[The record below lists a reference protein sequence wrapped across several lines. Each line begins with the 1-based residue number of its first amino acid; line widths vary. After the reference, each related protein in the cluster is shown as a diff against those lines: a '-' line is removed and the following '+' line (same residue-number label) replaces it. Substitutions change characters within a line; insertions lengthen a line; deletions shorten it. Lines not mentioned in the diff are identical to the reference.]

1 MISYMAVNPCHKRE
15 NAKEAII
22 YDKAA
27 RHGDPGR
34 LKPPQ
39 PVHGKTRKQVTLWLG
54 TERKSHKQRK
64 EIAMNRQ
71 AAVRSVE
78 AEYLKK
84 DLPDFKP
91 GDTVKVQ
98 VRVIEGDKERLQ
110 AFQGVVLQR
119 KGQGLSSTFTVR
131 KISGGIGVERIFPLH
146 SPNVAKVTVVR
157 RGMVRRAKLY
167 YLRKLTG
174 KAAKVQEKLETAEQA
189 KAPTA

>member
-1 MISYMAVNPCHKRE
+1 
-15 NAKEAII
+15 
-22 YDKAA
+22 
-27 RHGDPGR
+27 
-34 LKPPQ
+34 
-39 PVHGKTRKQVTLWLG
+39 
-54 TERKSHKQRK
+54 
-64 EIAMNRQ
+64 MNRQ

-110 AFQGVVLQR
+110 AFQGVVLQK

-131 KISGGIGVERIFPLH
+131 KISGGVGVERIFPLH
-146 SPNVAKVTVVR
+146 SPNLAKVTVVR

-174 KAAKVQEKLETAEQA
+174 KAAKVQERLETAEQA

>member
-1 MISYMAVNPCHKRE
+1 
-15 NAKEAII
+15 
-22 YDKAA
+22 
-27 RHGDPGR
+27 
-34 LKPPQ
+34 
-39 PVHGKTRKQVTLWLG
+39 
-54 TERKSHKQRK
+54 
-64 EIAMNRQ
+64 MNRQ
-71 AAVRSVE
+71 AAIRSVE

-110 AFQGVVLQR
+110 AFQGVVLQK

-131 KISGGIGVERIFPLH
+131 KISGGIGVERIFPMH
-146 SPNVAKVTVVR
+146 SPNIAKVTVVR
-157 RGMVRRAKLY
+157 KGMVRRAKLY

-174 KAAKVQEKLETAEQA
+174 KAAKVQEKMETAEST

>member
-1 MISYMAVNPCHKRE
+1 
-15 NAKEAII
+15 
-22 YDKAA
+22 
-27 RHGDPGR
+27 
-34 LKPPQ
+34 
-39 PVHGKTRKQVTLWLG
+39 
-54 TERKSHKQRK
+54 
-64 EIAMNRQ
+64 MNRQ

-146 SPNVAKVTVVR
+146 SPNIAKVTVVR

-174 KAAKVQEKLETAEQA
+174 KAAKVQERLETAEA
-189 KAPTA
+189 PKAPTA

>member
-1 MISYMAVNPCHKRE
+1 
-15 NAKEAII
+15 
-22 YDKAA
+22 
-27 RHGDPGR
+27 
-34 LKPPQ
+34 
-39 PVHGKTRKQVTLWLG
+39 
-54 TERKSHKQRK
+54 
-64 EIAMNRQ
+64 MNRQ

>member
-1 MISYMAVNPCHKRE
+1 
-15 NAKEAII
+15 
-22 YDKAA
+22 
-27 RHGDPGR
+27 
-34 LKPPQ
+34 
-39 PVHGKTRKQVTLWLG
+39 
-54 TERKSHKQRK
+54 
-64 EIAMNRQ
+64 MNKQ

-146 SPNVAKVTVVR
+146 SPNIAKVTVVR

-174 KAAKVQEKLETAEQA
+174 KAAKVQERLETAEPA

>member
-1 MISYMAVNPCHKRE
+1 
-15 NAKEAII
+15 
-22 YDKAA
+22 
-27 RHGDPGR
+27 
-34 LKPPQ
+34 
-39 PVHGKTRKQVTLWLG
+39 
-54 TERKSHKQRK
+54 
-64 EIAMNRQ
+64 MNRQ
-71 AAVRSVE
+71 AAIRSVE

-110 AFQGVVLQR
+110 AFQGVVLQK

-131 KISGGIGVERIFPLH
+131 KISGGIGVERIFPMH
-146 SPNVAKVTVVR
+146 SPNIAKVTVVR
-157 RGMVRRAKLY
+157 KGMVRRAKLY

-174 KAAKVQEKLETAEQA
+174 KAAKVQEKMETAEPT

>member
-1 MISYMAVNPCHKRE
+1 
-15 NAKEAII
+15 
-22 YDKAA
+22 
-27 RHGDPGR
+27 
-34 LKPPQ
+34 
-39 PVHGKTRKQVTLWLG
+39 
-54 TERKSHKQRK
+54 
-64 EIAMNRQ
+64 MNRQ
-71 AAVRSVE
+71 AAIRSVE

-146 SPNVAKVTVVR
+146 SPNIAKITVVR
-157 RGMVRRAKLY
+157 KGMVRRAKLF

-174 KAAKVQEKLETAEQA
+174 KAAKVQEKLEAAEPA
-189 KAPTA
+189 KAPTS

>member
-1 MISYMAVNPCHKRE
+1 
-15 NAKEAII
+15 
-22 YDKAA
+22 
-27 RHGDPGR
+27 
-34 LKPPQ
+34 
-39 PVHGKTRKQVTLWLG
+39 
-54 TERKSHKQRK
+54 
-64 EIAMNRQ
+64 MNRQ
-71 AAVRSVE
+71 AAIRSIE
-78 AEYLKK
+78 AEYIKK
-84 DLPDFKP
+84 NLPDFKP

-146 SPNVAKVTVVR
+146 SPNIAKITVVR
-157 RGMVRRAKLY
+157 KGMVRRAKLF